1 MIHVEDDVMQKSGE
15 QGEEL
20 KICAAPTSFRLK
32 DLPGP
37 PLMHPRLPYP
47 NFIPFNQSHQS
58 YLLFFPV
65 ISIALTIPT
74 HDHTANSRVH
84 CAVPIVYLYSL
95 RAILNL
101 SSVPT
106 TTSTA
111 VYDRLKG

>member
-1 MIHVEDDVMQKSGE
+1 MIHVEDDVVQKSGE

-74 HDHTANSRVH
+74 RDHTANSRVH
-84 CAVPIVYLYSL
+84 CAVRIVYLYSVK
-95 RAILNL
+95 AISNL
-101 SSVPT
+101 SSVPQT
-106 TTSTA
+106 PPTEASG
-111 VYDRLKG
+111 RLKG